1 MNIVGYPLWQHYF
14 MKYDVTRANNR
25 YLVNVNC
32 NSATH
37 KNSKL
42 KSCTAHDCRLL
53 RITWYFSFVKM
64 RINAQN
70 TVYHFYSEMDFILW
84 DNKTKGCNEVCLIFF
99 FFYSWKWFPIIFA
112 CQLQFEEMDDEND
125 NNLETVV
132 AFLAHF
138 IYSQSRT
145 DSLLFLFLSRFVLS
159 SIMHANMFAL
169 GQFYI

>member
-1 MNIVGYPLWQHYF
+1 MLLTTIVNIVGYPLWQHYS

-99 FFYSWKWFPIIFA
+99 F
-112 CQLQFEEMDDEND
+112 
-125 NNLETVV
+125 
-132 AFLAHF
+132 
-138 IYSQSRT
+138 
-145 DSLLFLFLSRFVLS
+145 LFLEMISYYICMPIAIWRNGRRKWQQLGDSC
-159 SIMHANMFAL
+159 SIFST
-169 GQFYI
+169 FYIQSKPNGFSTFSFSLSVCFIFNYAR